1 MSNEQQPLFYSSL
14 MSVNGEKI
22 KGEIPIIVENMKLLA
37 RYCNLDTIP
46 WISKSLL
53 LKIKPNVNINS
64 LPVGYVKHH
73 YFGHGP
79 FPVKLIKLNVK
90 MHVQTRHF
98 FAINESDMVDI
109 TIDQTLGDVFGISLS
124 IPSHLKVTNYK
135 EITLQFSVGN
145 THKKI
150 ENIDP
155 LSNNHSTTLFVQSEH
170 ENSIER
176 VEYEFPYSLNREKVI
191 KNIPPFQTSPVSS
204 YGPFTVKVNVFFV
217 NDTKK
222 EILYD
227 LNFQESRNTK
237 SFSHSTSESIFKMD
251 QHPFVD
257 IPKLTFG
264 IELELMVN
272 DPSVSVKSMI
282 KYLNNRNVNINKNDK
297 NAWKIMSDNSIQC
310 SPMMKNCLTFELV
323 SPIFEGDFGLYEIG
337 STISIISS
345 LKNISVNSS
354 SAFHVHIDPKMG
366 NKLMNIDLIALK
378 NISKSWMKYEEAFEL
393 LISQSRLNNKY
404 CQSNRKLRSKMTDKE
419 INQFI
424 DNEIQDLDDLITFI
438 CGDSRY
444 VKFNLYSLKK
454 HGTIEFR
461 LHQGTYEKEKIQHWI
476 RLLLLFVKNSMD
488 GTGSQNV
495 FSVTTTPEAKFK
507 NLFDVIIKDRKLFH
521 YYSKRKEELKKNQCD
536 HQCDCKE
543 CKK

>member
-1 MSNEQQPLFYSSL
+1 MSQPLFYSSL
-14 MSVNGEKI
+14 MTINGEKV
-22 KGEIPIIVENMKLLA
+22 KGNIPIVVENMNLLA
-37 RYCNLDTIP
+37 RYANMDTIP

-53 LKIKPNVNINS
+53 LKMKPNVNINS
-64 LPVGYVKHH
+64 LPVGYIKHP
-73 YFGHGP
+73 YFGGDP
-79 FPVKLIKLNVK
+79 FPVKLIKLSVK
-90 MHVQTRHF
+90 LNIQTRHF
-98 FAINESDMVDI
+98 FAINESEMVDV
-109 TIDQTLGDVFGISLS
+109 TIDSTLGEVFGINTPSPLSLMNNKS
-124 IPSHLKVTNYK
+124 
-135 EITLQFSVGN
+135 ITLQFSIGN

-150 ENIDP
+150 ENLDE
-155 LSNNHSTTLFVQSEH
+155 LSNNHQTTLFVQSEH

-176 VEYEFPYSLNREKVI
+176 VEYEFPYSMNKEKVI

-204 YGPFTVKVNVFFV
+204 YGPFTVKVIVFFI

-222 EILYD
+222 EIFFD
-227 LNFQESRNTK
+227 LNFNESRHTK
-237 SFSHSTSESIFKMD
+237 TFSHSTLESIIQIKD
-251 QHPFVD
+251 QHPFVE

-272 DPSVSVKSMI
+272 EPNFSVKSLFN
-282 KYLNNRNVNINKNDK
+282 YLNNRNVNINKNDK
-297 NAWKIMSDNSIQC
+297 NAWKIVSDSSIQC
-310 SPMMKNCLTFELV
+310 SPVMKNCLTFELV
-323 SPIFEGDFGLYEIG
+323 SPIFEGEFGLYEIG
-337 STISIISS
+337 STISTIAS
-345 LKNISVNSS
+345 LKSISVNSS
-354 SAFHVHIDPKMG
+354 SAFHVHIDPNLS
-366 NKLMNIDLIALK
+366 NKSMNINLVALK

-404 CQSNRKLRSKMTDKE
+404 CQSNRKLRSKMTNQQ

-424 DNEIQDLDDLITFI
+424 DKEVQDLDDLITFV

-461 LHQGTYEKEKIQHWI
+461 LHQGTFEKEKIQHWI

-488 GTGSQNV
+488 GSGSQNV
-495 FSVTTTPEAKFK
+495 FSMTTTPEAKFK

-536 HQCDCKE
+536 HHCDCRE